1 MINKLY
7 NYFNPEELHEAELLV
22 GFLTDRIAE
31 IKAKTKLTDTE
42 KKTKIKR
49 IQLSIKCI
57 KYSYGID

>member
-7 NYFNPEELHEAELLV
+7 NYFNPEELHEAEILV

-31 IKAKTKLTDTE
+31 IKSKIKLTDTE

-49 IQLSIKCI
+49 INLSIKCI
-57 KYSYGID
+57 KYTYGID

>member
-7 NYFNPEELHEAELLV
+7 NYFNPEELHEAEILV

-31 IKAKTKLTDTE
+31 IEGKIKLTDTE

-49 IQLSIKCI
+49 INLSIKCI
-57 KYSYGID
+57 KYTYGID

>member
-7 NYFNPEELHEAELLV
+7 NYFNPEEYNEAEILV

-31 IKAKTKLTDTE
+31 IKSKIKLTDTE

-49 IQLSIKCI
+49 INLSIKCI
-57 KYSYGID
+57 KYTYGID

>member
-22 GFLTDRIAE
+22 GFLKDRIAE
-31 IKAKTKLTDTE
+31 IKSKIKLTDTE

-49 IQLSIKCI
+49 INLSIKCI
-57 KYSYGID
+57 KYTYGID